1 MGVLVCGGVRFLQ
14 CALGVAV
21 VLLGS
26 PAGADEL
33 KRLYAQILRNPTNSE
48 LNFRYAQLAEERGEW
63 RKALSAYERILVN
76 DPDNPDVLRALQRV
90 RRKLQPN
97 TTQYLVEAGARWESN
112 AQRVATGGK
121 SDGLAVARV
130 TVRDERGF
138 ADAARWRTIVQLLG
152 DVYFSNSD
160 LSYGYAGGYTGPVI
174 DLTPT
179 VAMHAG
185 LGGGASYYDHGYF
198 YSEAT
203 GNLTFESY
211 LEGAYNTVH
220 VRGGYRSYDNSF
232 PSDNGFYV
240 DVLGKFAFPNVAS
253 QSDVFIFSPWFRWS
267 DIGGTGFSLFTP
279 TEQVQPGRY
288 TEYGARIEYYRRI
301 FEGISVGANVAVS
314 QRDYA
319 SSFDTVLLTNIDR
332 RDVLVSPGATI
343 VFHHVWGYQTDLR
356 VDYRFERNNS
366 NVAARDFENHVATAM
381 IVSRH

>member
-1 MGVLVCGGVRFLQ
+1 VRGVRFLQ
-14 CALGVAV
+14 CVLGVAV

-26 PAGADEL
+26 PASADEL
-33 KRLYAQILRNPTNSE
+33 KRVYAQILRNPTNSE

-97 TTQYLVEAGARWESN
+97 TTQYLLEAGARWESN
-112 AQRVATGGK
+112 AQRVATGGQ

-138 ADAARWRTIVQLLG
+138 ADAARWRTIVNLLG

-179 VAMHAG
+179 VAMHAA
-185 LGGGASYYDHGYF
+185 LGGGASYYDHGYY
-198 YSEAT
+198 YSEGTA
-203 GNLTFESY
+203 NLTFESY

-220 VRGGYRSYDNSF
+220 VRGGYRSFDNSF

-240 DVLGKFAFPNVAS
+240 DVLGKFAFPNLAS

-267 DIGGTGFSLFTP
+267 NISGVGFSLFTP

-301 FEGISVGANVAVS
+301 FENISVGGNVAVS

-319 SSFDTVLLTNIDR
+319 SSFDTALLTNIDR
-332 RDVLVSPGATI
+332 RDLFVSPGATI
-343 VFHHVWGYQTDLR
+343 LFHHVWGYQTDLR
-356 VDYRFERNNS
+356 IDYRFERNNS
-366 NVAARDFENHVATAM
+366 NVAARDFQNHIATAT
-381 IVSRH
+381 IVSRR